1 MRWLAELDLAPP
13 PAPQGPEGGGGKGQ
27 RNGAGGQGG
36 AMGGRRA
43 QAEGGRSRPQ
53 WGARG
58 KAHRRGEG
66 GGQEGRGAHL
76 NCPSLP
82 PPDVMDLVKPGR
94 ME

>member
-13 PAPQGPEGGGGKGQ
+13 PAPQGPEGGRGM
-27 RNGAGGQGG
+27 GQG
-36 AMGGRRA
+36 MGQVDRGGEEGRRA

-66 GGQEGRGAHL
+66 GGTRGQGEDTSRLSKFA
-76 NCPSLP
+76 PQ
-82 PPDVMDLVKPGR
+82 M
-94 ME
+94 